1 MIWWIIRMP
10 TSYFQLTADN
20 LRFGIAIL
28 WCVVGFGSY
37 YFLSHSITCKRIF
50 GAPCKILD
58 SQGNQVLLQRML
70 GFLFLGVLSV
80 LIILFLPGLSLKE
93 YGLFFTFHSAPPAW
107 CWLLIPLIL
116 IMGYFAARKPGN
128 LENYPQIR
136 AKIWTP
142 RMIAIS
148 SISWVVFLI
157 GYEFLFRGF
166 ILHASLEIMDP
177 VSAIAL
183 NCALY
188 AFAHFYKG
196 PGETF
201 GAIPVGILVSYITLS
216 TGNIWG
222 AVILHSIMAL
232 SNEWFS
238 LRAHPE
244 MFIKKVR

>member
-1 MIWWIIRMP
+1 ML
-10 TSYFQLTADN
+10 TSYYQLTPEN
-20 LRFGIAIL
+20 LRFSIAIL

-37 YFLSHSITCKRIF
+37 YFLAHSIICKRRF

-58 SQGNQVLLQRML
+58 GQGNHVLLQRIL

-80 LIILFLPGLSLKE
+80 LIILILSDLSLKE
-93 YGLFFTFHSAPPAW
+93 YGLSFTFRSAPPGW
-107 CWLLIPLIL
+107 SWLLIPMIL

-128 LENYPQIR
+128 LKNYPQIR
-136 AKIWTP
+136 AKTWTSG
-142 RMIAIS
+142 MIAIS
-148 SISWVVFLI
+148 GISWVLFLV

-166 ILHASLEIMDP
+166 VLHASLELMDP
-177 VSAIAL
+177 VPAIVL

-201 GAIPVGILVSYITLS
+201 GAIPVGIVLCYITLS
-216 TGNIWG
+216 TGNIWA
-222 AVILHSIMAL
+222 AVILHSVMAL

-244 MFIKKVR
+244 MLITKIR